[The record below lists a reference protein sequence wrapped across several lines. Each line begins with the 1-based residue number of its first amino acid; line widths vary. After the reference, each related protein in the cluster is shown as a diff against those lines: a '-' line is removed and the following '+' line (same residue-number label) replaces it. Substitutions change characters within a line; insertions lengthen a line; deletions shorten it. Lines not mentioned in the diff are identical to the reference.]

1 MPIIGDDSGTT
12 ITGNAINWYQCQVI
26 LRSLDLYL
34 RTGMSLS
41 RVATPARL
49 RELTT
54 AYTGVTYARSRKGLE
69 AARTDMQKLLDSRS
83 PDEVTTL
90 AGAAS

>member
-1 MPIIGDDSGTT
+1 M
-12 ITGNAINWYQCQVI
+12 
-26 LRSLDLYL
+26 
-34 RTGMSLS
+34 S